1 MNTETKASTVQIRD
15 ADLSDIA
22 SIVRIDAEISGIN
35 KPDYWQESYKL
46 FSGEKEQGAF
56 LVAEWEAQ
64 IVGFIAGE
72 VRAWEFGST
81 PCGWVFALGVQNH
94 ERLHGVGTAM
104 LNAICQRFKQRGI
117 NKVRTMVDRRNR
129 EVLAFFRSQGM
140 MAGPYLE
147 LEKDLF

>member
-1 MNTETKASTVQIRD
+1 MIKFYLRLPRMPST
-15 ADLSDIA
+15 
-22 SIVRIDAEISGIN
+22 
-35 KPDYWQESYKL
+35 
-46 FSGEKEQGAF
+46 
-56 LVAEWEAQ
+56 
-64 IVGFIAGE
+64 
-72 VRAWEFGST
+72 ST
-81 PCGWVFALGVQNH
+81 SHRFVWPCGWVFALGVQNH

-104 LNAICQRFKQRGI
+104 LNALCQRFKQRGI